1 MKAVQPSDV
10 IEGEFEV
17 VEPRPAVSWSF
28 WTDDLPVIVKA
39 VVGMATAVWVYD
51 WAQRLFS

>member
-1 MKAVQPSDV
+1 MKAAQPSDV

-17 VEPRPAVSWSF
+17 IEPRPAVSWSF